1 MMMKRVLRLVF
12 CVIVKRLEEEE
23 TRWYYAEE
31 KERIITRIRKRKTQ
45 TSRDR
50 ENVSKTKETRE
61 RKICALTRTRCAPG
75 TTLAEAVVG
84 HQSSLFSLLNFFV
97 RSKKICRWFSLVS
110 RELTCVSPQL
120 QKRENKSA
128 LSLSLCTQRNRERKR
143 SLCAW
148 IWCENAWNVFAS
160 SFAKGNVLFLL
171 LVMLCG
177 QLHLT
182 DREREKKKSLLFL
195 LFLLWQP
202 LFSLLVFKNNELL
215 LCFVVVVVVS
225 EQQMCT

>member
-1 MMMKRVLRLVF
+1 MKRVLRLVF

-110 RELTCVSPQL
+110 RELTLSL
-120 QKRENKSA
+120 LNSKSGKTKA
-128 LSLSLCTQRNRERKR
+128 LSLSLSLCTQRNRERTISRLVNLVQERVKCVR
-143 SLCAW
+143 
-148 IWCENAWNVFAS
+148 VF
-160 SFAKGNVLFLL
+160 FRKG
-171 LVMLCG
+171 
-177 QLHLT
+177 
-182 DREREKKKSLLFL
+182 
-195 LFLLWQP
+195 
-202 LFSLLVFKNNELL
+202 
-215 LCFVVVVVVS
+215 
-225 EQQMCT
+225 